1 MARHQEHLPE
11 LSQVHQVEA
20 GLSTTC
26 HLSEYI
32 LHHQQVVVV
41 VSLCTSVSLKLH
53 LGGSGTLVEH

>member
-41 VSLCTSVSLKLH
+41 VPLWYLCPFQLH